1 MKLEPDAGV
10 FKGFTVATRCGWDNR
25 APNNCKFGHSRSAF
39 TLTLQEQNGLIGGI
53 MAEVKTEDTLVI
65 IKPDSFWRKLNR
77 QVEARLNALGLTVV
91 AECILADGGNLPEEK
106 WREFYFPVI
115 GDRPPCLE
123 GTSKYMAHG
132 PVKVIQLRGEGA
144 IQKVR
149 KAVGATRPWQ
159 ADPGTIRG
167 DFWPGAV
174 EANAP
179 YRLKFQQPGDDQFL
193 FNMIHA
199 SDSEKSFAREVH
211 FFDKLKAPGQTRS
224 MS

>member
-1 MKLEPDAGV
+1 
-10 FKGFTVATRCGWDNR
+10 
-25 APNNCKFGHSRSAF
+25 
-39 TLTLQEQNGLIGGI
+39 

-65 IKPDSFWRKLNR
+65 IKPDSFWRGLNR

-91 AECILADGGNLPEEK
+91 AECTLADGGNLPEEI

-123 GTSKYMAHG
+123 GTSKYMAYG
-132 PVKVIQLRGEGA
+132 PVKFIHLRGEGA
-144 IQKVR
+144 ILKVR

-167 DFWPGAV
+167 DFWPGAA

-179 YRLKFQQPGDDQFL
+179 YRLKFQQPGDDKFL

-199 SDSEKSFAREVH
+199 SDSEKSFAREVL
-211 FFDKLKAPGQTRS
+211 FFDKLKTPGGRVQCRKWENS
-224 MS
+224 RASAQ

>member
-1 MKLEPDAGV
+1 MRSRLRAGTTPGIPNDATSR
-10 FKGFTVATRCGWDNR
+10 FTFA
-25 APNNCKFGHSRSAF
+25 
-39 TLTLQEQNGLIGGI
+39 LTLQERNGSISVI
-53 MAEVKTEDTLVI
+53 MADAKAEDTLVI
-65 IKPDSFWRKLNR
+65 IKPDSFWRNLDR
-77 QVEARLNALGLTVV
+77 QVEARLRALGLTVV
-91 AECILADGGNLPEEK
+91 AECTLADGANLPEEK
-106 WREFYFPVI
+106 WREFYFPSI

-123 GTSKYMAHG
+123 GTSKYMAYG
-132 PVKVIQLRGEGA
+132 PVKVIHLRGEGA

-159 ADPGTIRG
+159 AEPGTIRG

-199 SDSEKSFAREVH
+199 SDSEKSFAREIQ
-211 FFDKLKAPGQTRS
+211 FFLKLK
-224 MS
+224 

>member
-1 MKLEPDAGV
+1 
-10 FKGFTVATRCGWDNR
+10 
-25 APNNCKFGHSRSAF
+25 
-39 TLTLQEQNGLIGGI
+39 LTFQEKHGLIGII
-53 MAEVKTEDTLVI
+53 MAEVKTENTLVI
-65 IKPDSFWRKLNR
+65 IKPDSFWRGLNR
-77 QVEARLNALGLTVV
+77 QIEVRLNALGLTAV
-91 AECILADGGNLPEEK
+91 AECTLAGKENLPEEK

-123 GTSKYMAHG
+123 GTSKYMAYG
-132 PVKVIQLRGEGA
+132 PVKVIHLRGEDA
-144 IQKVR
+144 IRKVR

-199 SDSEKSFAREVH
+199 SDSEKSFAREIR
-211 FFDKLKAPGQTRS
+211 FFDRLKPAGQRCA